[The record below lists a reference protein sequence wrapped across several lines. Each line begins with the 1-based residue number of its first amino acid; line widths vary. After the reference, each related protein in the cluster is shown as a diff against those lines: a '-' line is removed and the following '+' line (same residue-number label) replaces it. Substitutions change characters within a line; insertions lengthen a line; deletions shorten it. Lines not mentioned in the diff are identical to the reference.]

1 MVTREEL
8 RQDSRA
14 RGVEKKKLGDER
26 NEKRPLGPQ
35 LACLHGKKLNLIK
48 LIDNIYIEW
57 HCLR

>member
-26 NEKRPLGPQ
+26 NEKRPLNSWPTTCMF
-35 LACLHGKKLNLIK
+35 AWKEVEF
-48 LIDNIYIEW
+48 D
-57 HCLR
+57 